1 MAAWEHV
8 AALTLLCEPLIQLQ
22 PLGHS
27 LRSEYPRQSPAPWS
41 HLDQLATGP
50 RSKPTDQAKHKTAA
64 A

>member
-27 LRSEYPRQSPAPWS
+27 LALGIPAAIPGAMVP
-41 HLDQLATGP
+41 L
-50 RSKPTDQAKHKTAA
+50 
-64 A
+64 